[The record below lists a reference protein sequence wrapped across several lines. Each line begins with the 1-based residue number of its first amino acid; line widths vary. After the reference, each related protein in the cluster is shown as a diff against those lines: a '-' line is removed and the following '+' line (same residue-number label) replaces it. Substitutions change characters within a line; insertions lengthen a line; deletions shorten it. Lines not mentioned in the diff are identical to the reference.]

1 MTIVEIFDE
10 LLAALDLSQVAVRAQ
25 VDLSKVALTYFSVA
39 THIELDWLRSQILQL
54 P

>member
-10 LLAALDLSQVAVRAQ
+10 LLAALDLSQVAVRVQA
-25 VDLSKVALTYFSVA
+25 DLSKVVHIYFSVA
-39 THIELDWLRSQILQL
+39 THVELDWLRSQILQL